1 MRTHVLSAALA
12 ALFLAPLAAQAGRL
26 DIAVIQFTDKRDPAI
41 IAEGLRSVD
50 LAKVTDSDRTETNV
64 AGLRAGWV
72 VFSQSMAVS
81 PGNSFSTSTRLTNQ
95 RADVTG
101 SLNGS
106 KLSVQITILEG
117 VKIGLRKYRQSS
129 YSGSGS
135 VAGGGPQLISV
146 TRSTGKT
153 ANSRGRIS
161 SYDFTTI
168 IAASYTP

>member
-1 MRTHVLSAALA
+1 MRTTVLFTALA
-12 ALFLAPLAAQAGRL
+12 SLFLAPMAAHAGRL

-41 IAEGLRSVD
+41 IADGLRGVD
-50 LAKVTDSDRTETNV
+50 LAKITDSDRTETKV
-64 AGLRAGWV
+64 AGLQSGWV
-72 VFSQSMAVS
+72 VFSQSMS
-81 PGNSFSTSTRLTNQ
+81 LSGGSFATSTRLTNQ

-101 SLNGS
+101 SLSGS

-129 YSGSGS
+129 YAGSGS
-135 VAGGGPQLISV
+135 VAGGVPQLISV

-153 ANSRGRIS
+153 ANSRGHIS

-168 IAASYTP
+168 IAASYMP